1 MHRITITVNG
11 QVHHCE
17 VSPESLLVSLLRE
30 QLGLT
35 GTHVGC
41 DTSQCGCCT
50 VLLEGVSVKAC
61 AMLAVQA
68 DGCSINTVEGLSKDG
83 VLHPIQEAFSACHG
97 LQCGFCTPGMM
108 MTATALVRNEVE
120 PSETEIREAIS
131 GNLCRCTGY
140 VNIVKAI
147 QFAHRKIHA
156 QVPVAVMAHE
166 GGE

>member
-1 MHRITITVNG
+1 MHRITITITVNG

-108 MTATALVRNEVE
+108 MTAACLLSTNPT
-120 PSETEIREAIS
+120 PSDEEIVHAIE

-140 VNIVKAI
+140 VNIIESVREASRLI
-147 QFAHRKIHA
+147 ASQQA
-156 QVPVAVMAHE
+156 
-166 GGE
+166 

>member
-1 MHRITITVNG
+1 MHRIAITVNG

-108 MTATALVRNEVE
+108 MTAACLLSTNPT
-120 PSETEIREAIS
+120 PSDEEIVHAIE

-140 VNIVKAI
+140 VNIIESVREASRLI
-147 QFAHRKIHA
+147 ASQQA
-156 QVPVAVMAHE
+156 
-166 GGE
+166 

>member
-1 MHRITITVNG
+1 MHRISITVNG
-11 QVHHCE
+11 QEHHCE

-50 VLLEGVSVKAC
+50 VLLDGVSVKAC
-61 AMLAVQA
+61 AVLAVQA

-108 MTATALVRNEVE
+108 MTAACLLSTNPT
-120 PSETEIREAIS
+120 PSDEEIVHAIE

-140 VNIVKAI
+140 VNIIESVREASRLI
-147 QFAHRKIHA
+147 ATQQA
-156 QVPVAVMAHE
+156 
-166 GGE
+166 

>member
-1 MHRITITVNG
+1 MHRITITLNG

-108 MTATALVRNEVE
+108 MTAACLLSTNPT
-120 PSETEIREAIS
+120 PSDEEIVHAIE

-140 VNIVKAI
+140 VNIIESVREASRLI
-147 QFAHRKIHA
+147 ASQQA
-156 QVPVAVMAHE
+156 
-166 GGE
+166 

>member
-68 DGCSINTVEGLSKDG
+68 DGCSINTVEGLSKDR

-108 MTATALVRNEVE
+108 MTAACLLSTNPT
-120 PSETEIREAIS
+120 PSDEEIVHAIE

-140 VNIVKAI
+140 VNIIESVREASRLI
-147 QFAHRKIHA
+147 ASQQA
-156 QVPVAVMAHE
+156 
-166 GGE
+166 

>member
-68 DGCSINTVEGLSKDG
+68 YGCSINTVEGLSKDG

-108 MTATALVRNEVE
+108 MTAACLLSTNPT
-120 PSETEIREAIS
+120 PSDEEIVHAIE

-140 VNIVKAI
+140 VNIIESVREASRLI
-147 QFAHRKIHA
+147 ASQQA
-156 QVPVAVMAHE
+156 
-166 GGE
+166 

>member
-1 MHRITITVNG
+1 VNG
-11 QVHHCE
+11 QEHHCE

-50 VLLEGVSVKAC
+50 VLLDGVSVKAC
-61 AMLAVQA
+61 AVLAVQA

-108 MTATALVRNEVE
+108 MTAACLLSTNPT
-120 PSETEIREAIS
+120 PSDEEIVHAIE

-140 VNIVKAI
+140 VNIIESVREASRLI
-147 QFAHRKIHA
+147 ASQQA
-156 QVPVAVMAHE
+156 
-166 GGE
+166 

>member
-68 DGCSINTVEGLSKDG
+68 DGCSIDTVEGLSKDG

-108 MTATALVRNEVE
+108 MTAACLLSTNPT
-120 PSETEIREAIS
+120 PSDEEIVHAIE

-140 VNIVKAI
+140 VNIIESVREASRLI
-147 QFAHRKIHA
+147 ATQQA
-156 QVPVAVMAHE
+156 
-166 GGE
+166 

>member
-68 DGCSINTVEGLSKDG
+68 DGCSIDTVEGLSKDG

-108 MTATALVRNEVE
+108 MTAACLLSTNPT
-120 PSETEIREAIS
+120 PSDEEIVHAIE

-140 VNIVKAI
+140 VNIIESVREASRLI
-147 QFAHRKIHA
+147 ASQQA
-156 QVPVAVMAHE
+156 
-166 GGE
+166 

>member
-108 MTATALVRNEVE
+108 MTAACLLSTNPT
-120 PSETEIREAIS
+120 PSDEEIVHAIE

-140 VNIVKAI
+140 VNILSRSA
-147 QFAHRKIHA
+147 RLLD
-156 QVPVAVMAHE
+156 
-166 GGE
+166 